1 MARFDVC
8 ALRNGEGYVLDV
20 QADILDHLNT
30 RVVVPLLPKK
40 SAPQPA
46 NRLNPVVDIDGEA
59 FVMVTQFL
67 AAVPKSELGNTILS
81 MDNSFAEITAALDMV
96 FQGHCQITDV
106 ILDNIRSHECSD
118 DHAAP
123 QRLPL
128 SP

>member
-96 FQGHCQITDV
+96 FQGF
-106 ILDNIRSHECSD
+106 
-118 DHAAP
+118 
-123 QRLPL
+123 
-128 SP
+128 